1 MRPDTFFSLFFLF
14 LLLHSSFF
22 SFFFF
27 FFFSIKHIWLR
38 AVSGFGFLIH
48 SDFLVEVVVVLRVV
62 GSGCGFLG
70 LPLVVVE
77 LGLKSRKEK
86 NTRVAA
92 MIFCVVSV
100 YGSILAESEVKN

>member
-1 MRPDTFFSLFFLF
+1 MLSSLF
-14 LLLHSSFF
+14 SFF
-22 SFFFF
+22 LYSSLWFFF

-86 NTRVAA
+86 GR
-92 MIFCVVSV
+92 
-100 YGSILAESEVKN
+100 G